1 MPIELKIVT
10 VDNHNTTIGRGNADY
25 ATFECETPDSNI
37 VMVAVTH
44 NLLTRSG
51 VQLDMLDLLNGSTI
65 IVNDDENRDTGE
77 FTSAEERLENVI
89 DGTWGILTINSAN
102 GRIKKSP
109 LYIAETKELT
119 ASIQA
124 KLRIEKDNVRKID
137 AMKRAQERYEK
148 KLREK
153 QAQPASQVTEPQP
166 TETVVDETQAV
177 LESNSDEIP
186 F

>member
-1 MPIELKIVT
+1 MSVELKIVT

-25 ATFECETPDSNI
+25 ATFECETPNSDI

-65 IVNDDENRDTGE
+65 IINDDENRDTGE
-77 FTSAEERLENVI
+77 FTSAEERLENVV

-124 KLRIEKDNVRKID
+124 KLRIEKENVRKID
-137 AMKRAQERYEK
+137 ALKRAQERYEK

-153 QAQPASQVTEPQP
+153 QAQPVSQGTTPQP
-166 TETVVDETQAV
+166 VQPTVDETEAV
-177 LESNSDEIP
+177 LETNSDEAP